1 MNEPKWLSRE
11 DVEELQTIVTERDG
25 ALAGGLVKPDL
36 LESALARTQN
46 EFAYVGEQ
54 DIFQL
59 AAIYAQSIAQNH
71 AFADANKRTALMA
84 ADVFLYENGFELQ
97 QADGTEHA
105 DMMVRLT
112 NKEITRK
119 DAAAYFKEHARAR

>member
-1 MNEPKWLSRE
+1 MATRE
-11 DVEELQTIVTERDG
+11 DVEELQTIVVERDS

-36 LESALARTQN
+36 LEFALARAQN
-46 EFAYVGEQ
+46 EFSYASAQ

-97 QADGTEHA
+97 RAGCTEHA
-105 DMMVRLT
+105 DIMVQLT
-112 NKEITRK
+112 NKKITR
-119 DAAAYFKEHARAR
+119 ER